1 MDGSISTHAV
11 INTSHR
17 PSQDRCESE
26 VLSVNR
32 FLAAS
37 QYCGFGRIHKLC
49 TYNHV
54 YVIGI
59 LYSLRIHRIHAA
71 HLSYTW
77 YFRKRVYP
85 SVSLRMLF
93 MYFRACTVRT
103 QDQSRPVAKGS
114 RHNCLYANIGWTY
127 VCTSSRRPSC
137 SASSNY
143 HFKHFLAKYNLKSV
157 K

>member
-1 MDGSISTHAV
+1 MEYLIPLRVWRTMEISG
-11 INTSHR
+11 NFHR
-17 PSQDRCESE
+17 PLWKFPFLRSQVS
-26 VLSVNR
+26 
-32 FLAAS
+32 
-37 QYCGFGRIHKLC
+37 G
-49 TYNHV
+49 
-54 YVIGI
+54 
-59 LYSLRIHRIHAA
+59 LRIHRIHAA

-93 MYFRACTVRT
+93 MYFRAWTART

-137 SASSNY
+137 SASSKDY

-157 K
+157 KCEVRESYFFCFLLIFGA

>member
-1 MDGSISTHAV
+1 MHSMDGSISTHAV

-37 QYCGFGRIHKLC
+37 QYCGFCRIHQLC

-93 MYFRACTVRT
+93 MYFRACTFKPMDRE
-103 QDQSRPVAKGS
+103 DSRPVATS
-114 RHNCLYANIGWTY
+114 RKRFTPQLP
-127 VCTSSRRPSC
+127 SRQYWMDVRMHQQSEAVLQC
-137 SASSNY
+137 
-143 HFKHFLAKYNLKSV
+143 V
-157 K
+157 Q